1 MNASRIRERS
11 GVGAFARM
19 RNGLVLANEP
29 TGGWSPFAR
38 LALMLVLVSWMTPV
52 QAQTAADYNEGLQA
66 TAGTQAGDFTLSW
79 WGKAGRTY
87 FIQQSFD
94 LMTWQYVPVV
104 VSGAADVCGMNFTCS
119 DFRQFWRLRYTDQ
132 AYTGSVEDADFD
144 GDGLTNLEEATLG
157 TDPFNPDSDGDGV
170 NDADEVDFDLNPT
183 GNDMTQTAAGLQYN
197 AVNRLEQRTESGVT
211 QAVIYDR
218 EGNITEVE

>member
-1 MNASRIRERS
+1 
-11 GVGAFARM
+11 
-19 RNGLVLANEP
+19 
-29 TGGWSPFAR
+29 
-38 LALMLVLVSWMTPV
+38 MLVFLSWMTPV
-52 QAQTAADYNEGLQA
+52 QAQTAADYNEGLQV

-132 AYTGSVEDADFD
+132 AYTGNVGDADFD
-144 GDGLTNLEEATLG
+144 GDGLTNLEEGTLG
-157 TDPFNPDSDGDGV
+157 TDPFTADTDGDGIS
-170 NDADEVDFDLNPT
+170 DADEVSLESDPKTNDWTPRPVEFDYDDTNRLT
-183 GNDMTQTAAGLQYN
+183 GHAAPGQTAAVF
-197 AVNRLEQRTESGVT
+197 APDS
-211 QAVIYDR
+211 
-218 EGNITEVE
+218 EGNVKTAP